1 MPVAHIKRVYII
13 SHESQKEKIVNKLQK
28 VGLIEVTDL
37 RERLT
42 TTDWKVLLKEDR
54 EPELQ
59 ELDQRLSELEHT
71 IDFLSDFEETSKG
84 FIEGFFSSKVPMKMS
99 EFDSSG
105 DFSECK
111 KICDQSNKLE
121 SRLNELKNEENR
133 LLNSL
138 EHISGW
144 ISLDV
149 PLEEITGTE
158 KTNIVLWITNA
169 FDEIKRV
176 ITKLFPE
183 TYLQV
188 VAEHDEESYVLAIY
202 MKSREDEIT
211 QAMKKY
217 DFTTVTFPRL
227 TGTPSEAQA
236 RIKEELSII
245 EKEKERIQAEIS
257 KLLKYMHQLLAVYDH
272 IHIDREREEVI
283 KNFAKTET
291 SFLIEGW
298 IKEKDTE
305 KLKQGLKSISST
317 VEVFTRDAEDGETPP
332 VDLENTAIVNPF
344 EAVTEMYS
352 PPKYTEIDP
361 TPLVTAFFILFFGIC
376 LSDAGYGIMLS
387 ILSILMMKKYNMG
400 STGKKFLR
408 LLFVG
413 GISSFFFG
421 VLGGSWFGD
430 LLKMPA
436 FWINPIEDPMTM
448 LIFALI
454 LGLIQIFVG
463 IGVKMYNDIRRGDI
477 KDAVF
482 DQLTRFILLSGLVL
496 IISAEM
502 NIISLSKIPYGFAG
516 FGMMALVLTQ
526 GRHQKGVVKK
536 MVYGLAS
543 LYGIIGYFSD
553 VLSYSRLMALSLA
566 TIVLAMVFNT
576 IAFMMKDIY
585 IVGILITAIVLIV
598 GHFFMLI
605 IGTMGAFVHTMRL
618 QYVEFFSKFYVGG
631 GKKFSPFRVSTRYI
645 EIEEV

>member
-1 MPVAHIKRVYII
+1 MPVAGIKRIYVI
-13 SHESQKEKIVNKLQK
+13 SHDSQKEKIVKKLQK
-28 VGLIEVTDL
+28 VGLVEVTDI
-37 RERLT
+37 RERLAN
-42 TTDWKVLLKEDR
+42 TDWRVLLKEGS
-54 EPELQ
+54 EPEIQ
-59 ELDQRLSELEHT
+59 ELDQKLSELEHT
-71 IDFLSDFEETSKG
+71 IDFLSDFKETDKG
-84 FIEGFFSSKVPMKMS
+84 FIEGFFSSKIPMKRK
-99 EFDSSG
+99 EFESAG
-105 DFSECK
+105 NFSEYK
-111 KICDQSNKLE
+111 KICDRSNSLE

-133 LLNSL
+133 LLSIL
-138 EHISGW
+138 DQISGW
-144 ISLDV
+144 IGLNI
-149 PLEEITGTE
+149 PLEETKGSE
-158 KTNIVLWITNA
+158 KTKIVLGIVNA
-169 FDEIKRV
+169 FDEMKRDV
-176 ITKLFPE
+176 TQLSPA
-183 TYLQV
+183 TYFQV
-188 VAEHDEESYVLAIY
+188 VAKHDENFYILAIY
-202 MKSREDEIT
+202 MKDKEIEVNQT
-211 QAMKKY
+211 MRKY
-217 DFTTVTFPRL
+217 DFEMVTFPRL
-227 TGTPSEAQA
+227 TGTPSEIQE
-236 RIKEELSII
+236 RINKELSTI
-245 EKEKERIQAEIS
+245 EKEREGIQAEILE
-257 KLLKYMHQLLAVYDH
+257 LLKYIPQLLAVYDH
-272 IHIDREREEVI
+272 IYIDREREEVI

-298 IKEKDTE
+298 IKEKDVE
-305 KLKQGLKSISST
+305 KLKQKLRSVSSI
-317 VEVFTRDAEDGETPP
+317 VEIFTRDVEDGETPP
-332 VDLENTAIVNPF
+332 VDLENTAIVDPF

-387 ILSILMMKKYNMG
+387 ILSVLMMKKYNMG
-400 STGKKFLR
+400 PTGKKFLR
-408 LLFVG
+408 LLFAG
-413 GISSFFFG
+413 GISSVFFG
-421 VLGGSWFGD
+421 ILGGSFFGD

-496 IISAEM
+496 IILAEVD
-502 NIISLSKIPYGFAG
+502 IFSLSKISYGVAG
-516 FGMMALVLTQ
+516 FGIIALVLTQ
-526 GRHQKGVVKK
+526 GRHQNGMIKK
-536 MVYGLAS
+536 MVCGLAS
-543 LYGIIGYFSD
+543 LYGIIGYLSD

-585 IVGILITAIVLIV
+585 IVGIFITAIVLIV

-631 GKKFSPFRVSTRYI
+631 GKKFSPFKVSTKYI

>member
-1 MPVAHIKRVYII
+1 MPVAGIKRVYII

-28 VGLIEVTDL
+28 VGLIEVTDI
-37 RERLT
+37 RERLA
-42 TTDWKVLLKEDR
+42 TTDWKVLLKEGE

-59 ELDQRLSELEHT
+59 ELDQKLSELEHT
-71 IDFLSDFEETSKG
+71 IDFLSDFEETGKG
-84 FIEGFFSSKVPMKMS
+84 FIEGFFSSKTPMKRK
-99 EFDSSG
+99 EFESAS
-105 DFSECK
+105 DFSEYK

-121 SRLNELKNEENR
+121 SRLNELKNEEN
-133 LLNSL
+133 LLLSTL
-138 EHISGW
+138 DQISGW
-144 ISLDV
+144 MGLEI
-149 PLEEITGTE
+149 PLEETMGTE
-158 KTNIVLWITNA
+158 KANMVLGIVKA
-169 FDEIKRV
+169 FDEMKRE
-176 ITKLFPE
+176 ITELVPE

-188 VAEHDEESYVLAIY
+188 VAEHEGGFYILAVYV
-202 MKSREDEIT
+202 KNKEDVVT
-211 QAMKKY
+211 QAMRKY
-217 DFTTVTFPRL
+217 DFDIVTFPGL
-227 TGTPSEAQA
+227 IGTPSEVQA

-245 EKEKERIQAEIS
+245 GGERERTQAEIS
-257 KLLKYMHQLLAVYDH
+257 ELLKYMPRLLAVYDH
-272 IHIDREREEVI
+272 IHIEREREEII

-298 IKEKDTE
+298 VKKKDIE
-305 KLKQGLKSISST
+305 KLRQSMRSVSSI
-317 VEVFTRDAEDGETPP
+317 VEIFTRDPEEDESPP
-332 VDLENTAIVNPF
+332 VDLENTAIVAPF

-408 LLFVG
+408 LLFIG
-413 GISSFFFG
+413 GISSIFFG
-421 VLGGSWFGD
+421 ILGGSLFGD
-430 LLKMPA
+430 LLKIPA

-482 DQLTRFILLSGLVL
+482 DQLTRFTLLSGLVL

-502 NIISLSKIPYGFAG
+502 DIISLSKIPYGVAG
-516 FGMMALVLTQ
+516 FGIISLVLTQ
-526 GRHQKGVVKK
+526 GRHQKGMVQK

-585 IVGILITAIVLIV
+585 IVGIFITAIVLIV
-598 GHFFMLI
+598 GHLFMLI

-631 GKKFSPFRVSTRYI
+631 GKKFSPFRMSTRYI